1 MALFRFLSL
10 ALAAIVLCQAAE
22 ARPFSVEGLLFSD
35 ESGGLTILGVSGS
48 GTIDDPF
55 VVIEEITGP
64 TAAVLVVRGF
74 SGRFGNRIGTYHAVG
89 FALRKVVTN
98 RTRFSWPYV
107 DFELQEKLGV
117 SSDTYDGLSFGQGA
131 SSGRPFYSDR
141 FHTVDEIDE
150 PIDYISFQDGMLGP
164 GETAIFNV
172 VVTDTTPVPVFFLI
186 QRPNRPYARNTV
198 SGPGETP

>member
-1 MALFRFLSL
+1 M
-10 ALAAIVLCQAAE
+10 IIGGGAE
-22 ARPFSVEGLLFSD
+22 ARPFSVDGLLFSD
-35 ESGGLTILGVSGS
+35 ERGGLTILGVSGS

-74 SGRFGNRIGTYHAVG
+74 SGAFGNRIGTYHAVG
-89 FALRKVVTN
+89 FALRKIVTN

-107 DFELQEKLGV
+107 DFELQETLGV

-131 SSGRPFYSDR
+131 SSGRPFSSDR
-141 FHTVDEIDE
+141 YRMVDEIDE
-150 PIDYISFQDGMLGP
+150 PVDYISFQDGMLKP

-172 VVTDTTPVPVFFLI
+172 VITDTTPIPVFFLI
-186 QRPNRPYARNTV
+186 QRPNRPYARTLPDLRGRDAV
-198 SGPGETP
+198 VPPGAFRPNG